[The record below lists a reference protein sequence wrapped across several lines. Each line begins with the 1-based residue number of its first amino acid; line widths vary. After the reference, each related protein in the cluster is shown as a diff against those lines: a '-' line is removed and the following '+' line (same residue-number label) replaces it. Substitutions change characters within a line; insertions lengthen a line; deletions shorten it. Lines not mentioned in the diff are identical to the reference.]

1 MCVSVISRAK
11 TNNLQQFCLAVP
23 EVASKNVVAE
33 TDAKR
38 RTDIGFVEGSTQP
51 HTHTIYGFL
60 ADCGRVCSC
69 LLLPSSRTFEWIS
82 DDKCNDVLGLLIRP
96 AGRFWTRLRT
106 WNEKES

>member
-38 RTDIGFVEGSTQP
+38 RTDIGFVEGSI
-51 HTHTIYGFL
+51 HNRTHILFMASLRIVDVFAAVCYQVQGLSSGSVMTSATTFL
-60 ADCGRVCSC
+60 DC
-69 LLLPSSRTFEWIS
+69 
-82 DDKCNDVLGLLIRP
+82 
-96 AGRFWTRLRT
+96 
-106 WNEKES
+106 